1 MGQGELCPDLAGRKE
16 ENMKKQWR
24 TALGIVLA
32 ASLLAGCGGQPED
45 ISGTEN
51 LMSDAE
57 AVQSGAD
64 ALGESGE
71 HTEAQQLN
79 LNGEDSSEE
88 VDIRDF
94 SYKLTREALEHL
106 NQENP
111 ILSPVSAY
119 LALSMA
125 AEGASGETAAELE
138 NLLGENYRQ
147 LSEQCLQRFQG
158 MQEIELELADSAW
171 LEQRLR
177 VEEQW
182 LETVQESYR
191 GEVYRVELSSQQTM
205 ADINTWAEEH
215 TRGLVKGFLDQ
226 PLPDDARLCLLNAL
240 YLKADWQSSFEG
252 YVTQEQAWYREDG
265 EEKQVDTM
273 RKFQEYFDY
282 VADVGMDGVVLPFCG
297 EELAFLAVRPQA
309 GQTAR
314 ELCGQLTPEQ
324 IARLL
329 EGREYRLMN
338 LSLPK
343 FTAACDQELN
353 ELLQGLGVE
362 RAFTELADFSGL
374 GAGEDGWPL
383 HISLVRQ
390 KAVMEVSEDGVEA
403 GAVTMLA
410 MQDGAAIYLE
420 EALEMK
426 LDHPFVY
433 MILDMDTQI
442 PLFVGIMDDP
452 G

>member
-1 MGQGELCPDLAGRKE
+1 
-16 ENMKKQWR
+16 MKKQWR
-24 TALGIVLA
+24 IALGIALA
-32 ASLLAGCGGQPED
+32 ASILAGCGGQPENM
-45 ISGTEN
+45 SSPEEH
-51 LMSDAE
+51 MSDAE

-71 HTEAQQLN
+71 HTETQQLN
-79 LNGEDSSEE
+79 LNGEDSSKEG
-88 VDIRDF
+88 DIRDF
-94 SYKLTREALEHL
+94 AYKMTKGALEYL

-138 NLLGENYRQ
+138 DLLGENHRQ
-147 LSEQCLQRFQG
+147 LSEQCLQYFQG

-171 LEQRLR
+171 LDQSLR
-177 VEEQW
+177 VEKQW
-182 LETVQESYR
+182 LEIVQESYK
-191 GEVYRVELSSQQTM
+191 GEVYRGELSSQQTM

-226 PLPDDARLCLLNAL
+226 PLPADARLCLLNAL
-240 YLKADWQSSFEG
+240 YLKADWQRSFEG
-252 YVTQEQAWYREDG
+252 YVTHEQTWYREDG
-265 EEKQVDTM
+265 EKKQVDTM

-282 VADVGMDGVVLPFCG
+282 VADADMDGVALPFCG
-297 EELAFLAVRPQA
+297 EELVFLAVRPQA

-314 ELCGQLTPEQ
+314 ELYGQLTPEQ
-324 IARLL
+324 IAKLL
-329 EGREYRLMN
+329 EGREDRLMN

-362 RAFTELADFSGL
+362 RAFSSELADFSGL
-374 GAGEDGWPL
+374 SVDEDL
-383 HISLVRQ
+383 YISLVRQ
-390 KAVMEVSEDGVEA
+390 KAVMELNEEGVEA
-403 GAVTMLA
+403 GAVTMVEMDRA
-410 MQDGAAIYLE
+410 TGINLE
-420 EALEMK
+420 ETLEMN

>member
-1 MGQGELCPDLAGRKE
+1 
-16 ENMKKQWR
+16 MKKQWR

-32 ASLLAGCGGQPED
+32 VSLLTGCGRQPENM
-45 ISGTEN
+45 SRTEEPK
-51 LMSDAE
+51 SDAE
-57 AVQSGAD
+57 AMQSGAD

-106 NQENP
+106 EQENP

-125 AEGASGETAAELE
+125 AEGAGGETAAELE
-138 NLLGENYRQ
+138 SLLGENHRQ
-147 LSEQCLQRFQG
+147 LSEQCLQHFQG
-158 MQEIELELADSAW
+158 MQEIELELADSVW
-171 LEQRLR
+171 LDQSLR
-177 VEEQW
+177 VEEPW
-182 LETVQESYR
+182 LETVQESYK

-205 ADINTWAEEH
+205 TDINTWAEEH

-226 PLPDDARLCLLNAL
+226 PLPVAARLCLLNAL
-240 YLKADWQSSFEG
+240 YLKADWRNGFEG
-252 YVTQEQAWYREDG
+252 YVTHVQTWYREDG
-265 EEKQVDTM
+265 EEKPVDTM
-273 RKFQEYFDY
+273 CKMQEYFDY
-282 VADVGMDGVVLPFCG
+282 VSDTDMDGVVLPFCG
-297 EELAFLAVRPQA
+297 EELVFLAVRPQA

-314 ELCGQLTPEQ
+314 ELYGQLTPEQ
-324 IARLL
+324 IAGLL
-329 EGREYRLMN
+329 EGREDRLMN

-353 ELLQGLGVE
+353 ELLQSLGVE
-362 RAFTELADFSGL
+362 RAFNSALADFSGL
-374 GAGEDGWPL
+374 CADGEL

-390 KAVMEVSEDGVEA
+390 KAVMELNEEGVEA

-410 MQDGAAIYLE
+410 MEDGAAIYLE
-420 EALEMK
+420 EALEMN

>member
-1 MGQGELCPDLAGRKE
+1 
-16 ENMKKQWR
+16 MKKQWR

-32 ASLLAGCGGQPED
+32 ASLLTGCGRQPENM
-45 ISGTEN
+45 SGTEN

-57 AVQSGAD
+57 AVQNGAD
-64 ALGESGE
+64 APGESGE
-71 HTEAQQLN
+71 HTEAQQVN

-94 SYKLTREALEHL
+94 SYKLTKEALEHL
-106 NQENP
+106 DQENP

-138 NLLGENYRQ
+138 KLLGENHRQ

-171 LEQRLR
+171 LDQSLR

-205 ADINTWAEEH
+205 VDINTWAEEH
-215 TRGLVKGFLDQ
+215 TRGLVKEFLDQ
-226 PLPDDARLCLLNAL
+226 PLPADARLCLLNAL
-240 YLKADWQSSFEG
+240 YLKASWQSCFEG
-252 YVTQEQAWYREDG
+252 YVTHEQTWYREDG

-273 RKFQEYFDY
+273 RKLHAHFDY
-282 VADVGMDGVVLPFCG
+282 VADTDMDGVVLPFCG
-297 EELAFLAVRPQA
+297 EQLVFLAVRPQA

-314 ELCGQLTPEQ
+314 ELYGQLTPEQ

-329 EGREYRLMN
+329 EGREGRLMN
-338 LSLPK
+338 LFLPK

-362 RAFTELADFSGL
+362 RAFSSALADFSGL
-374 GAGEDGWPL
+374 GADEDGWPL
-383 HISLVRQ
+383 YISLVRQ
-390 KAVMEVSEDGVEA
+390 KAVMELSEEGVEA
-403 GAVTMLA
+403 GAVTMVE
-410 MQDGAAIYLE
+410 MDRAAGINLE
-420 EALEMK
+420 ETLEMN

>member
-1 MGQGELCPDLAGRKE
+1 
-16 ENMKKQWR
+16 MKKQWR

-32 ASLLAGCGGQPED
+32 ASLLTGCGRQPENM
-45 ISGTEN
+45 SGTEN
-51 LMSDAE
+51 PMSDAE
-57 AVQSGAD
+57 AVQSGTD
-64 ALGESGE
+64 ALRESGE
-71 HTEAQQLN
+71 HTEEQQLN
-79 LNGEDSSEE
+79 LDGDDSSEE

-106 NQENP
+106 DQENP

-138 NLLGENYRQ
+138 NLLGENHRQ

-171 LEQRLR
+171 LDQSLR

-182 LETVQESYR
+182 LETVQESYK
-191 GEVYRVELSSQQTM
+191 GEVYRGELSSQQTM
-205 ADINTWAEEH
+205 VDINTWAEEH

-226 PLPDDARLCLLNAL
+226 PLPVDARLCLLNAL

-252 YVTQEQAWYREDG
+252 YVTHEQTWYREDG
-265 EEKQVDTM
+265 EEKSVDTM
-273 RKFQEYFDY
+273 CKFQEYFDY
-282 VADVGMDGVVLPFCG
+282 VADADMDGVVLPFSG
-297 EELAFLAVRPQA
+297 EELVFLAVRPQA

-314 ELCGQLTPEQ
+314 ELYGQLTPEQ

-329 EGREYRLMN
+329 EGREARLMN
-338 LSLPK
+338 LFLPK

-353 ELLQGLGVE
+353 ELLQSLGVE
-362 RAFTELADFSGL
+362 RAFSSELADFSGL
-374 GAGEDGWPL
+374 GADEDL
-383 HISLVRQ
+383 YIRLVRQ
-390 KAVMEVSEDGVEA
+390 KAVMELNEEGVEA
-403 GAVTMLA
+403 GAVTMVE
-410 MQDGAAIYLE
+410 MDRGAAFYLE
-420 EALEMK
+420 EVLEMN